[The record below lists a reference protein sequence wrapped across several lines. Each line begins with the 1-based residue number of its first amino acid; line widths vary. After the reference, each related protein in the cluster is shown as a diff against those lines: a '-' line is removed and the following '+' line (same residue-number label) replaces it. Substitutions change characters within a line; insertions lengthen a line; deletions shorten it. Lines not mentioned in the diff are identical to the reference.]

1 MPSFDTPEPIS
12 ATIGLVFGDVRISAG
27 DRDTTVVDV
36 HPSDASNADDRTAA
50 DQTLVEYANGQLLV
64 KGPKQRSWRIK
75 SGGASID
82 VTIELPTGSRVHG
95 TAQWADFRSDGR
107 LGECR
112 ITTGLGRILLDG
124 AGALSLKS
132 GSGDICVEHAT
143 ESAEVT
149 TGSGDVHL
157 RELDGSA
164 VVKNSNGTTWVGE
177 VRGDL
182 QLKAANGSIAVDLA
196 HASVSAKSANGK
208 VRLGEVVR
216 GSVMIESRTG
226 DLEVGVREG
235 TAAWLDVRTTT
246 GKVHNQL
253 DATDGPEPSVET
265 VDVGARTS
273 LGDIV
278 IRRP

>member
-1 MPSFDTPEPIS
+1 MD
-12 ATIGLVFGDVRISAG
+12 
-27 DRDTTVVDV
+27 
-36 HPSDASNADDRTAA
+36 
-50 DQTLVEYANGQLLV
+50 
-64 KGPKQRSWRIK
+64 
-75 SGGASID
+75 
-82 VTIELPTGSRVHG
+82 
-95 TAQWADFRSDGR
+95 
-107 LGECR
+107 
-112 ITTGLGRILLDG
+112 TTGLGRILLDG
-124 AGALSLKS
+124 VGTLSLKS
-132 GSGDICVEHAT
+132 GSGDISVEHAT

-164 VVKNSNGTTWVGE
+164 VVKNSNGPTWVGE
-177 VRGDL
+177 ARRDL

-246 GKVHNQL
+246 GKAQPARRHRRPRAVGRDRRRGRAHVARRHRHPASL
-253 DATDGPEPSVET
+253 RSPRRTETRTGGRTLLTVIPSVDGRRRLWSSPVEIPRST
-265 VDVGARTS
+265 GSMSWSGSGPWRQCLPVG
-273 LGDIV
+273 
-278 IRRP
+278 RRGPAGQGLPSSG

>member
-1 MPSFDTPEPIS
+1 MPTFDTPEPIT
-12 ATIGLVFGDVRISAG
+12 ATILLGVGDVRISAG

-36 HPSDASNADDRTAA
+36 HPSDASSADDRQATE
-50 DQTLVEYANGQLLV
+50 QTIVEYANGKLLV
-64 KGPKQRSWRIK
+64 RGPKQRSWRIK
-75 SGGASID
+75 SRGASID
-82 VTIELPTGSRVHG
+82 VTIELPTGSNVHG
-95 TAQWADFRSDGR
+95 TAQWADFRSEGR

-124 AGALSLKS
+124 TGTLSLRS
-132 GSGDICVEHAT
+132 GSGDISVEHAT
-143 ESAEVT
+143 QGAEVT

-164 VVKNSNGTTWVGE
+164 AVKNSNGATWVGE
-177 VRGDL
+177 ARGDL
-182 QLKAANGSIAVDLA
+182 RLKAANGSIAVDLA
-196 HASVSAKSANGK
+196 HASVSAKTANGK
-208 VRLGEVVR
+208 VRLGEVAR

-235 TAAWLDVRTTT
+235 TAAWLDLRTTT

-253 DATDGPEPSVET
+253 DATDAPEPSAET
-265 VDVGARTS
+265 VEVGARTS